1 MRTRNFLRSCRPGLL
16 GRLPAYLLGAILST
30 GMVFSVNTYA
40 VHDIDVFELDN
51 GQLGA
56 NAIDETNIGNA
67 DASAPDDWAQTGN
80 CPAGLA
86 SCGYVSGP
94 TVDPDN
100 PGGSAF
106 KSLYIQ
112 DPNGVANTDDIFTGG
127 GSKDDLDVKQWLT
140 KRGST
145 PDKDDLLPIGAA
157 AYLKDLSDDDVDNPD
172 LLIYL
177 FGSLF
182 APNGDA
188 AIGAWLFKKDIGIC
202 DDGIGGADTDG
213 FGVVDANGNC
223 LPAAQQPL
231 NLHTIGDVF
240 VVAQNVNGGR
250 QVVMEVYKWV
260 DENNAQG
267 QDTAA
272 ATAAKA
278 ACVDIFPNS
287 NKGGVVNNTLCMMF
301 AAEDAHCDSVNLAN
315 DDACGTMNLGETKG
329 QNAQPAVPTESPDDW
344 GFQSKF
350 PPAAGP
356 ASPPGTDGIQSNDF
370 PGTSLFEAGFN
381 FTNLFPGAVGCFNS
395 FLMNTRASQ
404 SVDAVLKD
412 IGLGKFPLCGI
423 SVSKSGPEKSKIGD
437 DADFTFTI
445 TNTGAITLY
454 LDTVVDDV
462 LGDLEADAVGAGCAS
477 LAAQASCEFT
487 VTRAIPDG
495 SPDPLVNTVTV
506 HYNSAQNL
514 QGDDQTSTASH
525 STNLFQPSITF
536 DKTGDALSKAT
547 DTTSYTITLNNT
559 SSEDTPDL
567 VCTISDPLLGLDEEV
582 TLASGASHVIN
593 TNYIVQAGDSD
604 PLLNTASVTCSP
616 TGFPNIY
623 TASDGHSTNL
633 FQPSITLTKT
643 GDELSKVGDPVNYT
657 ITLNNTSSADSP
669 DLNCTVSDALL
680 GINET
685 VNDLASGASHVINA
699 QYIVQAGDPDPL
711 PNTASATCSPQGFPN
726 VLDADDTHNVNL
738 FQPSVEVVK
747 SGDTLSKVGDPVN
760 YTITV
765 TNTGSADSPDLVNGT
780 IVDDVLGDLLAAN
793 AYVTGSTCSSSLATG
808 ASCTINATRTVQAGD
823 ADPLPNTVTV
833 HYNPDGFPNDITDSD
848 DHSVNLFQPSVAL
861 DKSANCDLDVIVGQT
876 ITYSYAINNTGSADS
891 PDLNLASIV
900 DDKLGSL
907 AVQAAAANCGTLG
920 SGDSCNFIVQYVTQA
935 ADVGA
940 PIVNTV
946 DVHYNP
952 AGFPN
957 DISAQDQ
964 QSCNVVLPNPATV
977 VIEKLLLNA
986 ENLAFG
992 YSTTGDLPPIFSLT
1006 PLYGQLPLAN
1016 SPFADP
1022 LAGQSFASSIEYT
1035 VDIPSFGATEQVSVT
1050 EDEPLPPFISAVS
1063 LTCAAADGGT
1073 LTGQSVAGLT
1083 ATLTLGSGD
1092 FAFCRYVNQFNPGD
1106 EGCTPGYWK
1115 QEQHFGSWTN
1125 PPYDPY
1131 STQLQDVFN
1140 FTGVNGQIGGLAD
1153 DLMLDALSY
1162 SGGTG
1167 KLGAAQIM
1175 LRAAVAAVLNAANGG
1190 VQYAFTLQEV
1200 ISDVN
1205 AQLQS
1210 GTRDSMLALATQLDD
1225 ANNGVFDNPDGGESC
1240 PLGLNPL

>member
-1 MRTRNFLRSCRPGLL
+1 
-16 GRLPAYLLGAILST
+16 
-30 GMVFSVNTYA
+30 MVFSVNTYA

-56 NAIDETNIGNA
+56 NAIDETDIGNA
-67 DASAPDDWAQTGN
+67 DASAPDDWAKVGG
-80 CPAGLA
+80 CPNGLA

-106 KSLYIQ
+106 KSLFIQ

-157 AYLKDLSDDDVDNPD
+157 AYLEDMSDDGVDNPD

-182 APNGDA
+182 APNGSA

-202 DDGIGGADTDG
+202 DDGIGGADTDP
-213 FGVVDANGNC
+213 FGVVDGNGNC
-223 LPAAQQPL
+223 LPPAQQPI

-240 VVAQNVNGGR
+240 VVAENVNGGR
-250 QVVMEVYKWV
+250 VVIMEVYKWV
-260 DENNAQG
+260 DENTAGG

-278 ACVDIFPNS
+278 ACTSD
-287 NKGGVVNNTLCMMF
+287 GGTLVNGTLCRVF
-301 AAEDAHCDSVNLAN
+301 ADEDAHCDSVNLAN

-329 QNAQPAVPTESPDDW
+329 QNAQPGVPTESPDDW

-370 PGTSLFEAGFN
+370 PPTSLFEAGFN
-381 FTNLFPGAVGCFNS
+381 FTNLFPEAIGCFNT
-395 FLMNTRASQ
+395 FLMNTRASH
-404 SVDAVLKD
+404 SVDATLKD
-412 IGLGKFPLCGI
+412 IGMGKFPLCGI

-462 LGDLEADAVGAGCAS
+462 LGDLETAAVAEGCAT

-487 VTRAIPDG
+487 VTRPIPDG

-506 HYNSAQNL
+506 HYNSAQSL

-547 DTTSYTITLNNT
+547 DTTNYTITLNNT
-559 SSEDTPDL
+559 SSADTPDL
-567 VCTISDPLLGLDEEV
+567 VCTITDPLLNLDEDV

-593 TNYIVQAGDSD
+593 TNYVVQAGDSD

-633 FQPSITLTKT
+633 FQPSITLDKT
-643 GDELSKVGDPVNYT
+643 GSELSKVGDPVDYT
-657 ITLNNTSSADSP
+657 ITLSNTSSADSP
-669 DLNCTVSDALL
+669 ALDCTVSDALL
-680 GINET
+680 GIDEAVT
-685 VNDLASGASHVINA
+685 LAAGEQHVINA
-699 QYIVQAGDPDPL
+699 QYTVQAGDADPL

-726 VLDADDTHNVNL
+726 VLAAEDSHSVNL
-738 FQPSVEVVK
+738 FQPSVVVVK
-747 SGDTLSKVGDPVN
+747 EGDALSKVGDPAS

-765 TNTGSADSPDLVNGT
+765 TNTSSADSPNLVNGT
-780 IVDDVLGDLLAAN
+780 IVDTLLGDLLAAN
-793 AYVTGSTCSSSLATG
+793 QYVSNSSCTGTLATG
-808 ASCTINATRTVQAGD
+808 ASCVIQATRTVQVGD
-823 ADPLPNTVTV
+823 PDPLPNTVTV
-833 HYNPDGFPNDITDSD
+833 HYNPSGFPNDITDSD
-848 DHSVNLFQPSVAL
+848 DHSVNLFQPSVAV
-861 DKSANCDLDVIVGQT
+861 DKTANCDLDVIVGQT
-876 ITYSYAINNTGSADS
+876 ITYSYTINNTGSTDS
-891 PDLNLASIV
+891 PNLNLASIV
-900 DDKLGSL
+900 DDKLGDL
-907 AVQAAAANCGTLG
+907 AAQAAAANCNTLA
-920 SGDSCNFIVQYVTQA
+920 SGASCNFTVDYVTQA
-935 ADVGA
+935 TDVGA

-957 DISAQDQ
+957 DISDQDD

-986 ENLAFG
+986 ENLAFS
-992 YSTTGDLPPIFSLT
+992 YSTTGDLPPSFFLT
-1006 PLYGQLPLAN
+1006 PLYGQLPLTN

-1063 LTCAAADGGT
+1063 LTCAAADGGS

-1092 FAFCRYVNQFNPGD
+1092 YAFCRYVNQFNPGD

-1140 FTGVNGQIGGLAD
+1140 FAGVNGQIGGLAD

-1190 VQYAFTLQEV
+1190 VQYAFTLSDV

-1210 GTRDSMLALATQLDD
+1210 GTRESMLALATQLDD

>member
-1 MRTRNFLRSCRPGLL
+1 MRTRKTIRSCRPGLL

-30 GMVFSVNTYA
+30 GMVFSVDTYA

-51 GQLGA
+51 GTKGA

-67 DASAPDDWAQTGN
+67 DFSAPDDWAKVGG
-80 CPAGLA
+80 CPNGLA

-94 TVDPDN
+94 LVDPDN

-106 KSLYIQ
+106 KSLFIQ

-157 AYLKDLSDDDVDNPD
+157 AYLKDLTTGEHDNGLDDPS

-213 FGVVDANGNC
+213 FGVVDGNGNC
-223 LPAAQQPL
+223 LPPAQQPL

-240 VVAQNVNGGR
+240 VVAQNTNGGR
-250 QVVMEVYKWV
+250 NVIMEVYKWV

-287 NKGGVVNNTLCMMF
+287 NKGGVVNGTLCMMF
-301 AAEDAHCDSVNLAN
+301 AAEDAHCDTLNLAN

-381 FTNLFPGAVGCFNS
+381 FSNLFPDAVGCFNS

-437 DADFTFTI
+437 GAEFTFTI

-462 LGDLEADAVGAGCAS
+462 LDDLEAYAVAAGCAT
-477 LAAQASCEFT
+477 LAAQASCEFS
-487 VTRAIPDG
+487 VTKPIPAG

-547 DTTSYTITLNNT
+547 DTTNYTITLTNT
-559 SSEDTPDL
+559 SSADTPDL
-567 VCTISDPLLGLDEEV
+567 ECTITDPLLGLDVDV
-582 TLASGASHVIN
+582 TLASEASHVIN
-593 TNYIVQAGDSD
+593 TNYVVQAGDSD

-657 ITLNNTSSADSP
+657 ITLENTSSGDSP
-669 DLNCTVSDALL
+669 ALDCTVTDALL
-680 GINET
+680 GLDEDVT
-685 VNDLASGASHVINA
+685 LASGDSKVIEA
-699 QYIVQAGDPDPL
+699 QYIVQPGDADPL

-726 VLDADDTHNVNL
+726 VLTADDTHNVNL
-738 FQPSVEVVK
+738 FQPSITLTK
-747 SGDTLSKVGDPVN
+747 TGDELSKVGDDVT
-760 YTITV
+760 YTITLA
-765 TNTGSADSPDLVNGT
+765 NTSSADSPDLECT
-780 IVDDVLGDLLAAN
+780 ITDPLLGLNKSVTLA
-793 AYVTGSTCSSSLATG
+793 SG
-808 ASCTINATRTVQAGD
+808 ASDVSSVPYTVPAGSD
-823 ADPLPNTVTV
+823 DPLPNTASATCS
-833 HYNPDGFPNDITDSD
+833 PIGFPNVLRASD
-848 DHSVNLFQPSVAL
+848 DHSVNLFQPSVAV
-861 DKSANCDLDVIVGQT
+861 DKTADCDVDGVPVGADIIYT
-876 ITYSYAINNTGSADS
+876 YAITNTSSADS
-891 PDLNLASIV
+891 PALDLASIG
-900 DDKLGSL
+900 DDVLGDL
-907 AVQAAAANCGTLG
+907 AALASAAGCDLLA
-920 SGDSCNFIVQYVTQA
+920 SGASCNFSKVVNSADLPLGVVT
-935 ADVGA
+935 
-940 PIVNTV
+940 NTV
-946 DVHYNP
+946 NVLYNP
-952 AGFPN
+952 TGFPN
-957 DISAQDQ
+957 EITASDSH
-964 QSCNVVLPNPATV
+964 SCTIVLPEPATV
-977 VIEKLLLNA
+977 VIEKVLLNA
-986 ENLAFG
+986 ENLQFNYSDSNLTAPPGVGAFA
-992 YSTTGDLPPIFSLT
+992 LVPLFT
-1006 PLYGQLPLAN
+1006 PVIPQHAD
-1016 SPFADP
+1016 SPFDP
-1022 LAGQSFASSIEYT
+1022 AGAGNSFATTLEIDVAVPDITQT
-1035 VDIPSFGATEQVSVT
+1035 VESSVT
-1050 EDEPLPPFISAVS
+1050 ESLPLPPFVNFVS
-1063 LTCAAADGGT
+1063 LQCLDPVPSPAEAV
-1073 LTGQSVAGLT
+1073 GQVDDRT

-1092 FAFCRYVNQFNPGD
+1092 VVFCRYVNQFNPGD

-1140 FTGVNGQIGGLAD
+1140 FAGVNGQIGGLAD

-1162 SGGTG
+1162 SGGSG

-1190 VQYAFTLQEV
+1190 VQYAFTLGEV
-1200 ISDVN
+1200 INDVN
-1205 AQLQS
+1205 EQLQS

-1240 PLGLNPL
+1240 PLGLNPLP